1 MLSPAEQRVMK
12 TFRMFYMEAGEM
24 LCFNGIDLAAK
35 TPALDSLV
43 HKKFLTREKFAGAF
57 SLTSAGYSEM
67 RGCR

>member
-24 LCFNGIDLAAK
+24 LCFNGPDLVTK

-43 HKKFLTREKFAGAF
+43 HKKFLTREKFYGAF
-57 SLTSAGYSEM
+57 SLTRAGYSEM
-67 RGCR
+67 RSAT